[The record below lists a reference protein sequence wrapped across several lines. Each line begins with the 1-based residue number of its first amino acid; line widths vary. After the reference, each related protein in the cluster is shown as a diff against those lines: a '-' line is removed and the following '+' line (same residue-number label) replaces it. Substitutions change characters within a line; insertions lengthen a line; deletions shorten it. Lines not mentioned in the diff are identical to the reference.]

1 MQKSFRR
8 KLFYLSVLT
17 FIFLSVG
24 VLAMAFGVTY
34 DFSNN
39 QLIKTGSIDL
49 HTNVDAQ
56 IFLEDRPVGGTS
68 LLGNSFSKR
77 NLLPGL
83 YALAVKQA
91 GFNPWQKEVEV
102 KVGLVT
108 DFARVLLVSEKP
120 FEEVVRSSLSAVF
133 FSEHDRWVAYLRDNQ
148 LTILDVYNQES
159 VYETKLTG
167 LNLKKIKV
175 FWDPRYQKSLVHD
188 GAGALVLDI
197 GAKKTA
203 VIKNIPAGF
212 LNERTAFD
220 GSKIYNRR
228 IQNKQKLLESFNL
241 ETGQVDLVAEDL
253 DSFYLFGNKLF
264 FVSNFDRRPY
274 LWHLAEGRLES
285 FPALLTVLGGPIT
298 KVDDANDQ
306 LYFLAGDKLYSTNTL
321 ETRLLA
327 EGVKKFAI
335 SLDRYLLGWMTA
347 QEVWIMGL
355 KENLYQPQRKAGE
368 SKRLFTTSAILQDL
382 AWHKDSGHLFLDTNQ
397 AAILIETDTRGGA
410 NQFPI
415 FEGGNLRWRYHS
427 NLDQILQFK
436 DGRLVL
442 LNYY

>member
-1 MQKSFRR
+1 MQKSSRR
-8 KLFYLSVLT
+8 KLFYLSVAT
-17 FIFLSVG
+17 FFFLSIG

-34 DFSNN
+34 DFTNN

-49 HTNVDAQ
+49 HTNIDAQ
-56 IFLEDRPVGGTS
+56 IFLEDRLVGGTS
-68 LLGNSFSKR
+68 LLGNAFSKR

-83 YALAVKQA
+83 YSLAIKQA

-108 DFARVLLVSEKP
+108 DFTRVLLVSEKS

-133 FSEHDRWVAYLRDNQ
+133 FSEHDRWSAYLQNSR
-148 LTILDVYNQES
+148 LTILDLYNQES
-159 VYETKLTG
+159 IYETKLTG

-188 GAGALVLDI
+188 GAWALVLDS

-220 GSKIYNRR
+220 GSKIYNLRTK
-228 IQNKQKLLESFNL
+228 NKQKLLESFNL

-253 DSFYLFGNKLF
+253 DSFYLFGDKLF
-264 FVSNFDRRPY
+264 FVSNVDRRPY
-274 LWHLAEGRLES
+274 LLHLTEGRLES
-285 FPALLTVLGGPIT
+285 FGIMPSVFFGPLL
-298 KVDDANDQ
+298 KVEDANNQ
-306 LYFLAGDKLYSTNTL
+306 LYFLAGDKLYSTNAL
-321 ETRLLA
+321 ETKLLA
-327 EGVKKFAI
+327 EGVKKFMI
-335 SLDRYLLGWMTA
+335 SPDRYLLGWITTK
-347 QEVWIMGL
+347 EVWTMGL
-355 KENLYQPQRKAGE
+355 KENLYQPQRKVGE
-368 SKRLFTTSAILQDL
+368 SERLITSSSTFQDL
-382 AWHKDSGHLFLDTNQ
+382 FWHKDSGHLFLDTNQ

-410 NQFPI
+410 NQFPL
-415 FEGGNLRWRYHS
+415 FEGENLRWRYNS
-427 NLDQILQFK
+427 NLDKILQFK

-442 LNYY
+442 LSYY